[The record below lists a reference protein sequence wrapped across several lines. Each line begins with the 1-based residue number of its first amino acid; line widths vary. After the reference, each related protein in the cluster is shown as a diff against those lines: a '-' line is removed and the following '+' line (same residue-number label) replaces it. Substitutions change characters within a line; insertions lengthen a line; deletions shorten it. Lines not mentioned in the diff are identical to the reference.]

1 MSDERFQVFD
11 SLQRHNTRL
20 RDSTRLGNGVGLAS
34 CYNEQDLIDLEDQLK
49 SNFDSM
55 GDTILFLQRKQT
67 DADPARLSLDAG
79 ELDVG

>member
-34 CYNEQDLIDLEDQLK
+34 WYNEQDLIDLE
-49 SNFDSM
+49 N
-55 GDTILFLQRKQT
+55 
-67 DADPARLSLDAG
+67 AD
-79 ELDVG
+79 

>member
-34 CYNEQDLIDLEDQLK
+34 WYNE
-49 SNFDSM
+49 
-55 GDTILFLQRKQT
+55 
-67 DADPARLSLDAG
+67 
-79 ELDVG
+79 